1 MIEGK
6 TNMFGKTYNTI
17 GSTDSNFII
26 KTKGDLKVQWG
37 NKYIDVIKNGKI
49 ASEGSKILFIVNSP
63 EEVKQ
68 NGVYIVTSIE
78 GNELW
83 VCIDGIKIQIANTSG
98 ETTYVSFLVE
108 QKATTEQKHQ
118 ALTNIGFYYETLAEA
133 KAADIVSGIIY
144 VENDNKLYIAKDGTL
159 TEYLVTTSNTYV
171 EGEVQETKKYPLYIQ
186 DYSLWVNGIEYIRCT
201 GDIVQMF
208 KQLTVHQMF
217 QSANATDEKGF
228 RLYIDDQDSILEID
242 RIFWRKYPNPITY
255 KELQETIENK
265 ALNPKMYYLLTDFQN
280 PWEVSWDNESMY
292 YEDQYTK
299 INEEDHLSGL
309 RNAMQIIVHA
319 INQDSIDEQ
328 VWSPLHPEWVIHYDP
343 TFKGPEHKITVDGVE
358 QTYYGYRSRTDDEG
372 KVTYLSCKGQITY
385 LKDEFGNEGNFNF
398 RQFMFKRDSKYRYC
412 MDISTD
418 EILGKFSEGKNNKFI
433 LQSIDSYMQVFQF
446 NQELDSEG
454 KVVSYNMVLVDSD
467 IQLSKGHNL
476 VINSE
481 CPENN
486 TFELEECEDVIY
498 HDLTNTTNNSFINIK
513 KEIHSD
519 IDIKDNVFKD
529 INGSLTV
536 TIECSGNKLEQFD
549 DDVIIEG
556 VSFNNNCLSNF
567 SQDISNT
574 GTFDNNTINKSDGL
588 ITNSGL
594 FCNNIIDEVVEQITN
609 NGTFENN
616 TILNINN
623 LINNTIFSN
632 NSLDYISDNDIQADI
647 TYNNIKKLESC
658 YVYQNIE
665 NNIVNG
671 DLNKDTFNGLFKNNK
686 IDSDIVNSTI
696 SVFTD
701 NIVKETI
708 TELISSGSI
717 NDCMF
722 RKTIN
727 KLTATDLI
735 RCQFDYIDNL
745 ELNQPVYYT
754 WFHGYIGNITRQL
767 TELDW
772 ELLSDP
778 SKKTEA
784 YPNIKVVCVPEIIV
798 KGMILM
804 WYGQEPIPRGWNI
817 CDGTNGTP
825 NLIDRFIRAGESLE
839 EVNPEGV
846 DEENRITLKEE
857 NLPEHHHPHKPHKHS
872 VTLTGNTDNATV
884 SVDSTSDFVSSA
896 SSSSISSGG
905 EYSSNAITSVR
916 YRTVHS
922 TGGEHNHSITISGDT
937 DETESEEK
945 EREWKNKPIKIE
957 PRHYKLIFIMRLE

>member
-1 MIEGK
+1 MGEGK

-49 ASEGSKILFIVNSP
+49 ASEGSKILFVVNSP

-68 NGVYIVTSIE
+68 NGVYIVTSTE

-83 VCIDGIKIQIANTSG
+83 VCIDGIKIQIANTSE

-108 QKATTEQKHQ
+108 QKATAEQKHQ
-118 ALTNIGFYYETLAEA
+118 ALTNIGFYYETLSEA

-144 VENDNKLYIAKDGTL
+144 VENDNKLYIAKNGTL

-171 EGEVQETKKYPLYIQ
+171 TGETQENKKYPLYIQ
-186 DYSLWVNGIEYIRCT
+186 NYSLWVDGLEYIRCT
-201 GDIVQMF
+201 GDIVQVL
-208 KQLTVHQMF
+208 KQLTVHQMV
-217 QSANATDEKGF
+217 QSANATEEKGF
-228 RLYIDDQDSILEID
+228 RLYIDNQDSILEID
-242 RIFWRKYPNPITY
+242 RIIWRKYPNPITY
-255 KELQETIENK
+255 KELQEMIKTK
-265 ALNPKMYYLLTDFQN
+265 TLNPKMYYLLTDFQN
-280 PWEVSWDNESMY
+280 PWEVSWDNESMF
-292 YEDQYTK
+292 YEDQYAE
-299 INEEDHLSGL
+299 INKVKHLSGL
-309 RNAMQIIVHA
+309 RNAMQIIVQA
-319 INQDSIDEQ
+319 ISQDNIDKQ
-328 VWSPLHPEWVIHYDP
+328 VWSPLHPEWVIHYDY

-358 QTYYGYRSRTDDEG
+358 QTYYGYRSKTDSEG

-385 LKDEFGNEGNFNF
+385 LKDELGNEGNFNF

-418 EILGKFSEGKNNKFI
+418 KILGKFSEGRNNKFI

-446 NQELDSEG
+446 NQKLDSSG
-454 KVVSYNMVLVDSD
+454 KVISYDMVPIDSNM
-467 IQLSKGHNL
+467 QLSKGHNL

-486 TFELEECEDVIY
+486 IFELEECDDVIY
-498 HDLTNTTNNSFINIK
+498 HNLTNTINNSFINIK
-513 KEIHSD
+513 KEIHSN
-519 IDIKDNVFKD
+519 INIKDNIFKD
-529 INGSLTV
+529 INGSLTI
-536 TIECSGNKLEQFD
+536 TIECFGNKLEQFAN
-549 DDVIIEG
+549 DVIIQG
-556 VSFNNNCLSNF
+556 ISFNNNCLSNF

-574 GTFDNNTINKSDGL
+574 GTFNNNTINKSDGL
-588 ITNSGL
+588 ITNLGL
-594 FCNNIIDEVVEQITN
+594 FCNNIIDQVVGQITN
-609 NGTFENN
+609 NSTFENN

-623 LINNTIFSN
+623 LINNNIFSN

-701 NIVKETI
+701 NIVKEAI

-717 NDCMF
+717 NDCRF

-727 KLTATDLI
+727 KLTTSDLI
-735 RCQFDYIDNL
+735 KCQFDYIDNL
-745 ELNQPVYYT
+745 ELNQSVYYT
-754 WFHGYIGNITRQL
+754 QFHGYIGNISRQL
-767 TELDW
+767 TDLDW

-778 SKKTEA
+778 AKKTEA
-784 YPNIKVVCVPEIIV
+784 YPNIKVVCVPDIIV

-804 WYGQEPIPRGWNI
+804 WYGQEDIPHGWHI

-825 NLIDRFIRAGESLE
+825 NLIDKFIRAGYSSE

-846 DEENRITLKEE
+846 DEENRITLNED
-857 NLPEHHHPHKPHKHS
+857 NLPEHHHQHKPHKHDIS
-872 VTLTGNTDNATV
+872 MTGTTGNSTV
-884 SVDSTSDFVSSA
+884 SVSSNETFA
-896 SSSSISSGG
+896 NSSSSYSISSGG
-905 EYSSNAITSVR
+905 ESSSSVVTSVSYGMVYSSGGS
-916 YRTVHS
+916 HS
-922 TGGEHNHSITISGDT
+922 HSIDIYGST
-937 DETESEEK
+937 DDAESEEQD
-945 EREWKNKPIKIE
+945 REWLNKPIKIE
-957 PRHYKLIFIMRLE
+957 PRHYKLIFIMKIE